1 MKNRSSPFAA
11 ALPSVLIFGA
21 LALLPF
27 VSDPF
32 RVPLFGKYLAFAFVA
47 IGIVLIWGY
56 CGILSLGQGIFFG
69 IGAYALA
76 MYLKLEASA
85 PELPDFMVWSSVE
98 QLPLWWQ
105 PFHSLAFALAAILL
119 LPALVSF
126 PLSYLI
132 FRKRVSG
139 VYFAILTLAL
149 ALTLTV
155 MIIGSQG
162 ETGGANGITDFS
174 TLAGIDVASDEA
186 RARWY
191 YVQLVL
197 LAVAA
202 GCVAWLIHA
211 RFGKV
216 LIAIRDREDRVR
228 FSGYDTALYKAFS
241 FAVASVLASV
251 GGAMFVLFTGLITPQ
266 LVGAVT
272 SVEMVIYAAFG
283 GRMSVLGA
291 IAGAFLIGW
300 LKSTLSETFP
310 ELWLFFLGALFLLVT
325 AVLPDG
331 LAGVVDVLRNRRR
344 PSEAEPESRRSAAE
358 EGMTDRIEVPMS
370 DAGSV
375 DRAIASERL
384 RTGGLT

>member
-1 MKNRSSPFAA
+1 MR
-11 ALPSVLIFGA
+11 PSRISVA
-21 LALLPF
+21 ALLPAALLF
-27 VSDPF
+27 GVLAVLPLLVDPF
-32 RVPLFGKYLAFAFVA
+32 RVPLFGKYLSFAFVA
-47 IGIVLIWGY
+47 IGVVLIWGY

-76 MYLKLEASA
+76 MFLKLEASA

-98 QLPLWWQ
+98 QLPLWWE
-105 PFHSLAFALAAILL
+105 PFHSLTVTLAAILVF
-119 LPALVSF
+119 PALVSF

-174 TLAGIDVASDEA
+174 TLKGLDVASDEA

-191 YVQLVL
+191 YFQLVL

-202 GCVAWLIHA
+202 GCVAWLVHA

-228 FSGYDTALYKAFS
+228 FSGYDTALYKAFT

-266 LVGAVT
+266 LVGAVA
-272 SVEMVIYAAFG
+272 SVEMVIFAAFG

-291 IAGAFLIGW
+291 IAAAFLVGW

-310 ELWLFFLGALFLLVT
+310 ELWLFFLGGLFLVVT
-325 AVLPDG
+325 AVMPQG
-331 LAGVVDVLRNRRR
+331 LAGIVAALRARL
-344 PSEAEPESRRSAAE
+344 
-358 EGMTDRIEVPMS
+358 
-370 DAGSV
+370 AGRGV
-375 DRAIASERL
+375 
-384 RTGGLT
+384 

>member
-1 MKNRSSPFAA
+1 MKPALVSSDRTLQAESPIVTRPGRISIG
-11 ALPSVLIFGA
+11 ALWPAFILFLA
-21 LALLPF
+21 LALLPL
-27 VSDPF
+27 VSEPF
-32 RVPLFGKYLAFAFVA
+32 RVPLYGKYLSFAFVA
-47 IGIVLIWGY
+47 IGVVLIWGY

-76 MYLKLEASA
+76 MFLKLEASA

-98 QLPLWWQ
+98 QLPLWWE
-105 PFHSLAFALAAILL
+105 PFHSLTVALAAILVF
-119 LPALVSF
+119 PALVSF

-132 FRKRVSG
+132 FRKRLSG

-174 TLAGIDVASDEA
+174 TLKGIDVASDAA

-191 YVQLVL
+191 YVQLAL
-197 LAVAA
+197 LAAA
-202 GCVAWLIHA
+202 AACVAFLVHA

-228 FSGYDTALYKAFS
+228 FSGYDTALYKAFA
-241 FAVASVLASV
+241 FAAASVLASI

-266 LVGAVT
+266 LVGAVA
-272 SVEMVIYAAFG
+272 SVEMVIFAAFG
-283 GRMSVLGA
+283 GRMSILGA
-291 IAGAFLIGW
+291 IVASFLIGW

-310 ELWLFFLGALFLLVT
+310 ELWLFFLGGLFLLVT
-325 AVLPDG
+325 AVMPQG
-331 LAGVVDVLRNRRR
+331 LAGVAAVIRSRLARR
-344 PSEAEPESRRSAAE
+344 EA
-358 EGMTDRIEVPMS
+358 
-370 DAGSV
+370 
-375 DRAIASERL
+375 
-384 RTGGLT
+384 

>member
-1 MKNRSSPFAA
+1 MSHSRVSMA
-11 ALPSVLIFGA
+11 ALLQGA
-21 LALLPF
+21 LLFGVLAILPLL
-27 VSDPF
+27 VEPF
-32 RVPLFGKYLAFAFVA
+32 RVPLYGKYLSFAFVA
-47 IGIVLIWGY
+47 IGVVLIWGY

-76 MYLKLEASA
+76 MFLKLEASA

-98 QLPLWWQ
+98 KLPLWWE
-105 PFHSLAFALAAILL
+105 PYHSLTVTLATILL
-119 LPALVSF
+119 LPAAVSF

-149 ALTLTV
+149 ALTMTV

-174 TLAGIDVASDEA
+174 TLAGIAVADDAA
-186 RARWY
+186 RTRWY
-191 YVQLVL
+191 YVMLVL

-202 GCVAWLIHA
+202 ACVAWLVSA
-211 RFGKV
+211 RLGKV

-228 FSGYDTALYKAFS
+228 FSGYNTALYKAFT

-266 LVGAVT
+266 LVGAVA
-272 SVEMVIYAAFG
+272 SVEMVIFAAFG

-291 IAGAFLIGW
+291 IVAAFLIGW

-310 ELWLFFLGALFLLVT
+310 ELWLFFLGGLFLLVT
-325 AVLPDG
+325 AVMPQG
-331 LAGVVDVLRNRRR
+331 LAGLAGALR
-344 PSEAEPESRRSAAE
+344 A
-358 EGMTDRIEVPMS
+358 
-370 DAGSV
+370 
-375 DRAIASERL
+375 RL
-384 RTGGLT
+384 TGGGR